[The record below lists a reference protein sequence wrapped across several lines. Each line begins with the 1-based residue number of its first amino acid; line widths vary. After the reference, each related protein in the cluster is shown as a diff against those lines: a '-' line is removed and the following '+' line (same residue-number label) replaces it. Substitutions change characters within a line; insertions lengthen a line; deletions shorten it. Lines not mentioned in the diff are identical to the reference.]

1 MGRHFCGKIVSFSTA
16 SPKVAQLGRK
26 GGQGLQKDT
35 KMEPKVTKMEPG
47 PLKFKLCDRKK
58 CWKDVRVLCFQIANK
73 GV

>member
-1 MGRHFCGKIVSFSTA
+1 MGGVFCGKMVSFSTA

-47 PLKFKLCDRKK
+47 PPEIQ
-58 CWKDVRVLCFQIANK
+58 VV
-73 GV
+73 